1 MSGCA
6 CGFLFEFCNGGIY
19 VCVEGFASRLYK
31 GVNNLIP
38 PDLVGHLRSSILRP
52 TYRFL
57 WVFGYK
63 FSPKTHTKNPK
74 TLILPTSNK
83 AKKKQK
89 PRKSLKKTTY
99 TTTPHFLKLYN
110 LTGKPPLLYKPTGNP
125 AKCCEFI

>member
-1 MSGCA
+1 MYNLTGNHPTDVRLCVW
-6 CGFLFEFCNGGIY
+6 GFLFEFCNGGIY

-83 AKKKQK
+83 AKKNKNLENLIRKPQK
-89 PRKSLKKTTY
+89 ATNKYLSE
-99 TTTPHFLKLYN
+99 
-110 LTGKPPLLYKPTGNP
+110 YKP
-125 AKCCEFI
+125 FHL